1 MVTVTGSVIAL
12 TQVMISFVLENLD
25 YTFVKYFCS
34 SFSIIFFLFHFILG
48 KLMANPAKKTIQL
61 FYDVVSPYSWF
72 AFEILCRY
80 KTKWPIDL
88 QLKPIFNGGLLA
100 GIEGLVSLH
109 NVRLPTVNTK

>member
-1 MVTVTGSVIAL
+1 
-12 TQVMISFVLENLD
+12 
-25 YTFVKYFCS
+25 
-34 SFSIIFFLFHFILG
+34 
-48 KLMANPAKKTIQL
+48 MANPAKKTIQL

-109 NVRLPTVNTK
+109 DVPLPTVNTK